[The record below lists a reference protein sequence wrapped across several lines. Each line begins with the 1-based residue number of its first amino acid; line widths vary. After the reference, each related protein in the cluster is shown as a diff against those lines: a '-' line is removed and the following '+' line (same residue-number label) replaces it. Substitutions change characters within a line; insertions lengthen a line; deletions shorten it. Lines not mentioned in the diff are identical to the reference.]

1 MDRVRVG
8 ILDSCNSGMKDEFA
22 QYLVSYLNSHL
33 PSTLLHTSLPSHSTH
48 LPSTLPM
55 HVGVHLTISIYLLH
69 CLLYVGVYLTIPIY
83 LLRCFVHVVVYLTI
97 PIYHLHHS
105 NTLLILHI
113 LYFPSHPI
121 PIVPNTHPSNY
132 HESHADR

>member
-22 QYLVSYLNSHL
+22 QYLVSYLNS
-33 PSTLLHTSLPSHSTH
+33 H

-121 PIVPNTHPSNY
+121 PIVPNTHPSNCY
-132 HESHADR
+132 ESHADR